1 MKLRTKYQI
10 LVVQWLLMFLIQKN
24 SEAVNKTSNNSKYIA
39 TQELDKLT
47 AENFAARLKQ
57 AWINDLL

>member
-1 MKLRTKYQI
+1 
-10 LVVQWLLMFLIQKN
+10 MFLIQKN
-24 SEAVNKTSNNSKYIA
+24 SEVVNKTSNNSKYIA

-57 AWINDLL
+57 A

>member
-1 MKLRTKYQI
+1 
-10 LVVQWLLMFLIQKN
+10 MFLIQKN

-57 AWINDLL
+57 AWINNLL